1 MKIENLAEL
10 YEMHYFGE
18 KSNYT
23 LKGYQQAWEKFKVF
37 AQEQYQLIQEQ
48 DIIDNATWSMGQL
61 FKNSL
66 IKEGLNPNT
75 INTILSGLRS
85 YFNFLVRDK
94 VIENNPFLEVESV
107 SVRSVTYERP
117 YLESEEFD
125 ILMSTIA
132 TKEEGKKQDNFD
144 LTSTR
149 DQLAVGIL
157 LSCGLRIH
165 ELLNIKV
172 GDIQSNGDLMVLGK
186 GKKLRQVKISESNM
200 IRLRTYMHVREEYAQ
215 EDCEDLFI
223 SRYGKV
229 MSPQSFNKNL
239 KKYLERA
246 GLNTDVSAHGLRA
259 SSATNLLR
267 KGVRVTK
274 IAEMLGHSDIK
285 TTINHYAKE
294 SNDYDFLY

>member
-18 KSNYT
+18 KSNHT

-172 GDIQSNGDLMVLGK
+172 GDIQPNGDLMVLGK

-200 IRLRTYMHVREEYAQ
+200 IRLRTYMHVREDYAQ

-294 SNDYDFLY
+294 SNEYDFLY

>member
-18 KSNYT
+18 KSDNT
-23 LKGYQQAWEKFKVF
+23 LKNYQQGWEMFKEF
-37 AQEQYQLIQEQ
+37 AKEQYQLIQEQ
-48 DIIDNATWSMGQL
+48 DIIDNVTWSMGQL

-66 IKEGLNPNT
+66 IKEGFNPKT
-75 INTILSGLRS
+75 INTVLSGLRS
-85 YFNFLVRDK
+85 YFAFLVRDK
-94 VIENNPFLEVESV
+94 VIEINPFKEVESV
-107 SVRSVTYERP
+107 STKSVTYERP

-125 ILMSTIA
+125 ILMTTIA
-132 TKEEGKKQDNFD
+132 TKEEGKKQDNFE

-172 GDIQSNGDLMVLGK
+172 GDIQPNGDLMVLGK
-186 GKKLRQVKISESNM
+186 GKKLRKVKISESNM
-200 IRLRTYMHVREEYAQ
+200 IRLRTYMYVREDYAQ
-215 EDCEDLFI
+215 EDCEELFI
-223 SRYGKV
+223 SRYGKKTT
-229 MSPQSFNKNL
+229 PQSFHKNL
-239 KKYLERA
+239 KKYLQRA
-246 GLNTDVSAHGLRA
+246 GLDTNISAHGLRA
-259 SSATNLLR
+259 SAATNLLR

-274 IAEMLGHSDIK
+274 IAEMLGHSDVK
-285 TTINHYAKE
+285 TTITHYAKE